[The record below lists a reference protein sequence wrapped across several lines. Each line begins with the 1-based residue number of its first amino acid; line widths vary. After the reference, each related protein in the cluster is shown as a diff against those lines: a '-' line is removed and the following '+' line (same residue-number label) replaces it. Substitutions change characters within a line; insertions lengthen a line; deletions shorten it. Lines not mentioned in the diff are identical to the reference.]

1 MILFIDNYDS
11 FVYNLVHYVQVI
23 GADVRVVRNDAITLS
38 EVDALSPQAMIIS
51 PGPCSPK
58 EAGISVPLV
67 RYAADT
73 KRPLLGVCLGH
84 QALGEAFG
92 ANIIRAPKPMHGK
105 QSQISH
111 GDCPLFSHIP
121 SPYTVARY
129 HSLVVDRAPPDLLVT
144 ARSLDDD
151 LIMAMRHESL
161 PLYGVQFHP
170 ESIASDYGYQLLSNF
185 LALARGQVPSVFP
198 DPYPRPSLGKT
209 VVTL

>member
-23 GADVRVVRNDAITLS
+23 GSGVHVVRNDAITLA
-38 EVDALSPQAMIIS
+38 DIGALSPEAIIIS

-58 EAGISVPLV
+58 DAGISVPLV
-67 RYAADT
+67 RYAAENNI
-73 KRPLLGVCLGH
+73 PLLGVCLGH

-92 ANIIRAPKPMHGK
+92 AQIIRAPKPMHGK
-105 QSQISH
+105 QSQIGH
-111 GDCPLFSHIP
+111 TDCALFSHIP

-129 HSLVVDRAPPDLLVT
+129 HSLVVDHAPQGLLVT
-144 ARSLDDD
+144 ARSVDDD

-185 LALARGQVPSVFP
+185 LSLARGQVPQVFP
-198 DPYPRPSLGKT
+198 EPYPRPSIGKT
-209 VVTL
+209 AMAV

>member
-23 GADVRVVRNDAITLS
+23 GADVRVVRNDAITLA
-38 EVDALSPQAMIIS
+38 EVDALSPEAIIIS
-51 PGPCSPK
+51 PGPCAPK
-58 EAGISVPLV
+58 DAGISVPLV

-92 ANIIRAPKPMHGK
+92 AQIIRAPKPMHGK
-105 QSQISH
+105 QSQIAH
-111 GDCPLFSHIP
+111 RDCPLFAHIP

-129 HSLVVDRAPPDLLVT
+129 HSLVVDHAPPALLVT

-185 LALARGQVPSVFP
+185 LALARGKAPPVFP

-209 VVTL
+209 VVRL